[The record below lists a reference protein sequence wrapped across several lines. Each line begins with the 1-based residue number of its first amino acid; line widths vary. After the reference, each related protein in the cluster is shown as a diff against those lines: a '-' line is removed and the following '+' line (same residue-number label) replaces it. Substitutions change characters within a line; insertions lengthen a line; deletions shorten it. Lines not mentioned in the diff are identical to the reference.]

1 MSLLNIGMSGLNAAQ
16 GSLTVLSNNIAN
28 ANTAGYSRQQTT
40 QSANASNPFGGVFI
54 GSGTTLADVRR
65 VYNEYLDTAYQNS
78 TSLNADARA
87 YLDQVSAVDKTLSD
101 KTTGMSAVLSDFFAA
116 VQSASASPN
125 NTSTRQI
132 LLTSAQTLSNRFN
145 SISSQLSQQK
155 ETINSQLTSLT
166 DQVNQL
172 TTSIASL
179 NKQINQVQGSSN
191 TTPANL
197 LDARA
202 EAVRS
207 LNELVGVTVGEK
219 NGVFSVSTGSGQSLV
234 LGDRSN
240 ALSAVP
246 SKSDASQYTIQL
258 NAEGGGTTMDLGNV
272 ISGGSIGGLLRYRS
286 DVLVPAINDLG
297 RIAIVTADTINSQ
310 LGQGLD
316 LNGEFGASMFKD
328 INNAASVALRS
339 VGAQGNQG
347 AGSLGVTIKDTSK
360 LTNYDYKVSFNDPA
374 DLNKVT
380 VLRSDGKA
388 MGNFDISA
396 TPPTVI
402 DGFTLELKNGPMQA
416 GDSFKVSPTASGAK
430 DIGTVLTD
438 PNKVAFAAPLK
449 GEASKTNQGTGSFT
463 PPTLTLPLDI
473 QGGADTAQ
481 LRVGIESSMPVK
493 MVFAK
498 PAADGT
504 QAYTLNDA
512 KGDPIGSGTIIPGQA
527 NKITINV
534 PMRDASGAL
543 VVPAKSFG
551 FDTSVA
557 GSPAPGDSTTFSFN
571 ATGESDNRNAQQ
583 LLNLQTK
590 ATVGVATD
598 GTGGTSLVGAN
609 SKLVSTVGAKAAAAT
624 TDTSATNA
632 LLAANKN
639 ARNSVSQVNLDEEA
653 GDMIKFQQY
662 YTASSQIIKAAQET
676 FSTLINSL

>member
-16 GSLTVLSNNIAN
+16 GSLSVLSNNIAN
-28 ANTAGYSRQQTT
+28 ANTAGYSRQQTI
-40 QSANASNPFGGVFI
+40 QSANASNQYGGVFI

-78 TSLNADARA
+78 TSLNSDAKA

-101 KTTGMSAVLSDFFAA
+101 KTTGMSSVLSSFFAA
-116 VQSASASPN
+116 VQTASANPSD
-125 NTSTRQI
+125 TSARQI

-172 TTSIASL
+172 TSSIASL
-179 NKQINQVQGSSN
+179 NKQITQVQGSSN

-207 LNELVGVTVGEK
+207 LNELIGVNASEK
-219 NGVFSVSTGSGQSLV
+219 NGVFSVSTGTGQSLV

-240 ALSAVP
+240 TLSAVP
-246 SKSDASQYTIQL
+246 SKSDTSQYTIQM
-258 NAEGGGTTMDLGNV
+258 NASGGTAMDLGNV

-286 DVLVPAINDLG
+286 DVLMPAINDLG

-310 LGQGLD
+310 LGQGID
-316 LNGEFGASMFKD
+316 LNGEFGSSMFKD
-328 INNAASVALRS
+328 INSAASVALRS
-339 VGAQGNQG
+339 LSAQGNQG
-347 AGSLGVTIKDTSK
+347 VGSLGVTIKDTSK
-360 LTNYDYKVSFNDPA
+360 LTNFDYKVTFSDPA

-380 VLRSDGKA
+380 VERSDGKA
-388 MGNFDISA
+388 MGAFDISA
-396 TPPTVI
+396 TPPSVI
-402 DGFTLELKNGPMQA
+402 DGFTLELTNGPMQA
-416 GDSFKVSPTASGAK
+416 GDSFKVSPTASGAQ
-430 DIGTVLTD
+430 DIGTVLND
-438 PNKVAFAAPLK
+438 PSKIAFAAPLK
-449 GEASKTNQGTGSFT
+449 GEASKTNRGTGSFT

-473 QGGADTAQ
+473 QGGATTAQ
-481 LRVGIESSMPVK
+481 LRVGIENSMPVK
-493 MVFAK
+493 MVFGK

-504 QAYTLNDA
+504 QSYTLNDA

-527 NKITINV
+527 NKITVNV

-551 FDTSVA
+551 FDTTVA
-557 GSPAPGDSTTFSFN
+557 GSPTDGDSTTFSFN
-571 ATGESDNRNAQQ
+571 ATGVSDNRNAQQ

-624 TDTSATNA
+624 TDTTATNA
-632 LLAANKN
+632 LLTANKN

>member
-1 MSLLNIGMSGLNAAQ
+1 MSGLNAAQ
-16 GSLTVLSNNIAN
+16 GSLSVLSNNIAN

-40 QSANASNPFGGVFI
+40 QSANASNQYGGVFI

-78 TSLNADARA
+78 TSLNSDAKA

-101 KTTGMSAVLSDFFAA
+101 KTTGMSAVLSSFFAA
-116 VQSASASPN
+116 VQTASANPN
-125 NTSTRQI
+125 DTSARQI
-132 LLTSAQTLSNRFN
+132 LLTNAQTLSNRFN

-155 ETINSQLTSLT
+155 ETINSQLSSMS

-172 TTSIASL
+172 TSSIASL
-179 NKQINQVQGSSN
+179 NKQIAQVQGSSN

-197 LDARA
+197 LDSRA

-207 LNELVGVTVGEK
+207 LNELIGVTATEK

-234 LGDRSN
+234 LGDKSN
-240 ALSAVP
+240 TISAVP
-246 SKSDASQYTIQL
+246 SKSDTSQYTIQL
-258 NAEGGGTTMDLGNV
+258 NAAGGTTMDLGNV

-286 DVLVPAINDLG
+286 DALIPAINDLG
-297 RIAIVTADTINSQ
+297 RIAIATADTVNSQ

-316 LNGEFGASMFKD
+316 LNGEFGASMFTD

-339 VGAQGNQG
+339 LAAQGNLGDG
-347 AGSLGVTIKDTSK
+347 ALGVTIKDTTQ
-360 LTNYDYKVSFNDPA
+360 LTNFDYKVSFNDGA
-374 DLNKVT
+374 DLNKIT

-388 MGNFDISA
+388 MGTYDLSA
-396 TPPTVI
+396 TPPPVI
-402 DGFTLELKNGPMQA
+402 DGFTLAVKSGTVQA
-416 GDSFKVSPTASGAK
+416 GDSFKVSPTANGAK
-430 DIGTVLTD
+430 EIGTVLSD
-438 PNKVAFAAPLK
+438 PSKIAFAAPLQ
-449 GEASKTNQGTGSFT
+449 GEASKTNQGTGTFT
-463 PPTLTLPLDI
+463 PPTLTVPLDI

-481 LRVGIESSMPVK
+481 LRTGIEYSMPVK
-493 MVFAK
+493 MVFGK

-504 QAYTLNDA
+504 QPYTLSNA
-512 KGDPIGSGTIIPGQA
+512 QGDPIGSGTIIPGQA
-527 NKITINV
+527 NKISISV

-543 VVPAKSFG
+543 VSPAKSFS
-551 FDTSVA
+551 FDTTVG
-557 GSPAPGDSTTFSFN
+557 GSPANGDGTSFSFN
-571 ATGESDNRNAQQ
+571 ATGKSDNRNAQA
-583 LLNLQTK
+583 LLDLQTK
-590 ATVGVATD
+590 ATVGLAAD
-598 GTGGTSLVGAN
+598 GSGGTSLVGAN
-609 SKLVSTVGAKAAAAT
+609 SKLVSTVGAKAASAGTDNTAT
-624 TDTSATNA
+624 GA

>member
-1 MSLLNIGMSGLNAAQ
+1 MSLLSIGMSGLNASQ
-16 GSLTVLSNNIAN
+16 GSLSVLSNNIAN

-40 QSANASNPFGGVFI
+40 QSANAANQYGGVFI

-65 VYNEYLDTAYQNS
+65 VYNEFLDTAYQNS
-78 TSLNADARA
+78 TALNGDAKA

-101 KTTGMSAVLSDFFAA
+101 KTTGMSSVLSAFFAA
-116 VQSASASPN
+116 VQTASANPSD
-125 NTSTRQI
+125 TSARQI

-145 SISSQLSQQK
+145 SISSQLTQQK
-155 ETINSQLTSLT
+155 ETINSQLTSMA

-172 TTSIASL
+172 TSSIASL

-207 LNELVGVTVGEK
+207 LNELIGVTATEK
-219 NGVFSVSTGSGQSLV
+219 NGVFSVSTGTGQSLV
-234 LGDRSN
+234 LGDQSN
-240 ALSAVP
+240 SISAVP
-246 SKSDASQYTIQL
+246 GKDDPSQYTIQM
-258 NAEGGGTTMDLGNV
+258 NMPGNTAVDIGNV

-286 DVLVPAINDLG
+286 DVLMPAINDLG

-310 LGQGLD
+310 LGQGID

-328 INNAASVALRS
+328 INSAAAVALRS
-339 VGAQGNQG
+339 VAGQGNQG

-360 LTNYDYKVSFNDPA
+360 LTNYDYKVTFNDPT

-380 VLRSDGKA
+380 VQRSDGKA
-388 MGNFDISA
+388 MGTFDITA

-438 PNKVAFAAPLK
+438 PSKIAFAAPLK
-449 GEASKTNQGTGSFT
+449 GEASKTNEGTGTFT
-463 PPTLTLPLDI
+463 PPTLTVPLDI
-473 QGGADTAQ
+473 QGGATTAQ
-481 LRVGIESSMPVK
+481 LRVGIENSMPVK
-493 MVFAK
+493 MVFGK

-504 QAYTLNDA
+504 QTYTLNDA
-512 KGDPIGSGTIIPGQA
+512 KGDPIGTGTIIPGQA

-543 VVPAKSFG
+543 VVPAKSFS
-551 FDTSVA
+551 FDTTVG
-557 GSPAPGDSTTFSFN
+557 GSPTDGDSTTFSFN
-571 ATGESDNRNAQQ
+571 ATGVSDNRNAQQ

-590 ATVGVATD
+590 ATVGVAAD

-624 TDTSATNA
+624 TDTTATNA
-632 LLAANKN
+632 LLTANKN

>member
-16 GSLTVLSNNIAN
+16 GSLSVLSNNIAN

-40 QSANASNPFGGVFI
+40 QSANASNQYGGVFI

-78 TSLNADARA
+78 TSLNSDAKA

-101 KTTGMSAVLSDFFAA
+101 KTTGMSSVLSSFFAA
-116 VQSASASPN
+116 VQTASANPSD
-125 NTSTRQI
+125 TSARQI

-172 TTSIASL
+172 TSSIASL
-179 NKQINQVQGSSN
+179 NKQITQVQGSSN

-207 LNELVGVTVGEK
+207 LNELIGVNASEK
-219 NGVFSVSTGSGQSLV
+219 NGVFSVSTGTGQSLV

-240 ALSAVP
+240 TLSAVP
-246 SKSDASQYTIQL
+246 SKSDTSQYTIQM
-258 NAEGGGTTMDLGNV
+258 NAAGGTTMDLGNV

-286 DVLVPAINDLG
+286 DVLMPAINDLG

-310 LGQGLD
+310 LGQGID
-316 LNGEFGASMFKD
+316 LNGEFGSSMFKD
-328 INNAASVALRS
+328 INSAASVALRS
-339 VGAQGNQG
+339 LSAQGNQG
-347 AGSLGVTIKDTSK
+347 VGSLGVTIKDTSK
-360 LTNYDYKVSFNDPA
+360 LTNFDYKVTFSDPV

-380 VLRSDGKA
+380 VERSDGKA
-388 MGNFDISA
+388 MGTFDITA
-396 TPPTVI
+396 TPPSVI

-416 GDSFKVSPTASGAK
+416 GDSFKVSPTASGAQN
-430 DIGTVLTD
+430 IGTVLND
-438 PNKVAFAAPLK
+438 PSKIAFAAPLK

-473 QGGADTAQ
+473 QGGATTAQ
-481 LRVGIESSMPVK
+481 LRVGIENSMPVK
-493 MVFAK
+493 MVFGK

-504 QAYTLNDA
+504 QSYTLNDA

-527 NKITINV
+527 NKITVNV

-551 FDTSVA
+551 FDTTVA
-557 GSPAPGDSTTFSFN
+557 GSPTEGDSTTFSFN
-571 ATGESDNRNAQQ
+571 ATGVSDNRNAQQ

-624 TDTSATNA
+624 TDTTATNA
-632 LLAANKN
+632 LLTANKN

>member
-16 GSLTVLSNNIAN
+16 GSLSVLSNNIAN
-28 ANTAGYSRQQTT
+28 ANTAGYSRQQTI
-40 QSANASNPFGGVFI
+40 QSANASNQYGGVFI

-78 TSLNADARA
+78 TSLNSDAKA

-101 KTTGMSAVLSDFFAA
+101 KTTGMSSVLSSFFAA
-116 VQSASASPN
+116 VQTASANPSD
-125 NTSTRQI
+125 TSARQI

-172 TTSIASL
+172 TSSIASL
-179 NKQINQVQGSSN
+179 NKQITQVQGSSN

-207 LNELVGVTVGEK
+207 LNELIGVNASEK
-219 NGVFSVSTGSGQSLV
+219 NGVFSVSTGTGQSLV

-240 ALSAVP
+240 TLSAVP
-246 SKSDASQYTIQL
+246 SKSDTSQYTIQM
-258 NAEGGGTTMDLGNV
+258 NASGGTAMDLGNV

-286 DVLVPAINDLG
+286 DVLMPAINDLG

-310 LGQGLD
+310 LGQGID
-316 LNGEFGASMFKD
+316 LNGEFGSSMFKD
-328 INNAASVALRS
+328 INSAASVALRS
-339 VGAQGNQG
+339 LSAQGNQG
-347 AGSLGVTIKDTSK
+347 VGSLGVTIKDTSK
-360 LTNYDYKVSFNDPA
+360 LTNFDYKVTFSDPA

-380 VLRSDGKA
+380 VERSDGKA
-388 MGNFDISA
+388 MGAFDISA
-396 TPPTVI
+396 TPPSVI
-402 DGFTLELKNGPMQA
+402 DGFTLELTNGPMQA
-416 GDSFKVSPTASGAK
+416 GDSFKVSPTASGAQ
-430 DIGTVLTD
+430 DIGTVLND
-438 PNKVAFAAPLK
+438 PSKIAFAAPLK

-473 QGGADTAQ
+473 QGGATTAQ
-481 LRVGIESSMPVK
+481 LRVGIENSMPVK
-493 MVFAK
+493 MVFGK

-504 QAYTLNDA
+504 QSYTLNDA

-527 NKITINV
+527 NKITVNV

-551 FDTSVA
+551 FDTTVA
-557 GSPAPGDSTTFSFN
+557 GSPTDGDSTTFSFN
-571 ATGESDNRNAQQ
+571 ATGVSDNRNAQQ

-624 TDTSATNA
+624 TDTTATNA
-632 LLAANKN
+632 LLTANKN

>member
-16 GSLTVLSNNIAN
+16 GSLSVLSNNIAN

-40 QSANASNPFGGVFI
+40 QTANASNQYGGVFI

-78 TSLNADARA
+78 TSLNSDAKA

-101 KTTGMSAVLSDFFAA
+101 KTTGMSAVLSSFFAA
-116 VQSASASPN
+116 VQTASANPN
-125 NTSTRQI
+125 DTSARQI
-132 LLTSAQTLSNRFN
+132 LLTNAQTLSNRFN

-155 ETINSQLTSLT
+155 ETINSQLSSMS

-172 TTSIASL
+172 TSSIASL
-179 NKQINQVQGSSN
+179 NKQIAQVQGSSN

-207 LNELVGVTVGEK
+207 LNELVGVTATEK

-240 ALSAVP
+240 TISAVP
-246 SKSDASQYTIQL
+246 SKSDTSQYTIQL
-258 NAEGGGTTMDLGNV
+258 NAAGGTTMDLGNV

-286 DVLVPAINDLG
+286 DALMPAINDLG
-297 RIAIVTADTINSQ
+297 RIAIVTADAVNSQ

-316 LNGEFGASMFKD
+316 LNGEFGALMFTD

-339 VGAQGNQG
+339 LAAQGNLGDG
-347 AGSLGVTIKDTSK
+347 ALGVTIKDSSQ
-360 LTNYDYKVSFNDPA
+360 LTNFDYKVSFNDGT

-388 MGNFDISA
+388 MGTYDLSA
-396 TPPTVI
+396 TPPPVI
-402 DGFTLELKNGPMQA
+402 DGFTLAVKSGAVQA
-416 GDSFKVSPTASGAK
+416 GDSFKVSPTANGAK
-430 DIGTVLTD
+430 EIGTVLSD
-438 PNKVAFAAPLK
+438 PSKIAFAAPLQ
-449 GEASKTNQGTGSFT
+449 GEAGKTNQGTGTFT
-463 PPTLTLPLDI
+463 PPTLTVPLDI

-481 LRVGIESSMPVK
+481 LRTGIEYSMPVK
-493 MVFAK
+493 MVFGK

-504 QAYTLNDA
+504 QPYTLSNA
-512 KGDPIGSGTIIPGQA
+512 QGDPIGSGTIIPGQT
-527 NKITINV
+527 NKISISV
-534 PMRDASGAL
+534 PMRDANGAL
-543 VVPAKSFG
+543 VSPAKSFS
-551 FDTSVA
+551 FDTTVG
-557 GSPAPGDSTTFSFN
+557 GSPANGDGTSFSFN
-571 ATGESDNRNAQQ
+571 ATGKSDNRNAQA
-583 LLNLQTK
+583 LLDLQTK
-590 ATVGVATD
+590 ATVGLAAD
-598 GTGGTSLVGAN
+598 GSGGTSLVGAN
-609 SKLVSTVGAKAAAAT
+609 SKLVSTVGAKAASAGTDNTAT
-624 TDTSATNA
+624 GA

>member
-16 GSLTVLSNNIAN
+16 GSLSVLSNNIAN

-40 QSANASNPFGGVFI
+40 QSANASNQYGGVFI

-78 TSLNADARA
+78 TSLNSDAKA

-101 KTTGMSAVLSDFFAA
+101 KTTGMSAVLSSFFAA
-116 VQSASASPN
+116 VQTASANPN
-125 NTSTRQI
+125 DTSARQI
-132 LLTSAQTLSNRFN
+132 LLTNAQTLSNRFN

-155 ETINSQLTSLT
+155 ETINSQLSSMS

-172 TTSIASL
+172 TSSIASL
-179 NKQINQVQGSSN
+179 NKQIAQVQGSSN

-197 LDARA
+197 LDSRA

-207 LNELVGVTVGEK
+207 LNELIGVTATEK

-234 LGDRSN
+234 LGDKSN
-240 ALSAVP
+240 TISAVP
-246 SKSDASQYTIQL
+246 SKSDTSQYTIQL
-258 NAEGGGTTMDLGNV
+258 NAAGGTTMDLGNV

-286 DVLVPAINDLG
+286 DALIPAINDLG
-297 RIAIVTADTINSQ
+297 RIAIATADTVNSQ

-316 LNGEFGASMFKD
+316 LNGEFGASMFTD

-339 VGAQGNQG
+339 LAAQGNLGDG
-347 AGSLGVTIKDTSK
+347 ALGVTIKDSTQ
-360 LTNYDYKVSFNDPA
+360 LTNFDYKVSFNDGT

-388 MGNFDISA
+388 MGTYDLSA
-396 TPPTVI
+396 TPPPVI
-402 DGFTLELKNGPMQA
+402 DGFTLAVKSGTVQA
-416 GDSFKVSPTASGAK
+416 GDSFKVSPTANGAK
-430 DIGTVLTD
+430 EIGTVLSD
-438 PNKVAFAAPLK
+438 PSKIAFAAPLQ
-449 GEASKTNQGTGSFT
+449 GEASKTNQGTGTFT
-463 PPTLTLPLDI
+463 PPTLTVPLDI

-481 LRVGIESSMPVK
+481 LRTGIEYSMPVK
-493 MVFAK
+493 MVFGK

-504 QAYTLNDA
+504 QPYTLSNA
-512 KGDPIGSGTIIPGQA
+512 QGDPIGSGTIIPGQA
-527 NKITINV
+527 NKISISV

-543 VVPAKSFG
+543 VSPAKNFS
-551 FDTSVA
+551 FDTTVG
-557 GSPAPGDSTTFSFN
+557 GSPANGDGTSFSFN
-571 ATGESDNRNAQQ
+571 ATGKSDNRNAQA
-583 LLNLQTK
+583 LLDLQTK
-590 ATVGVATD
+590 ATVGLAAD
-598 GTGGTSLVGAN
+598 GSGGTSLVGAN
-609 SKLVSTVGAKAAAAT
+609 SKLVSTVGAKAASAGTDNTAT
-624 TDTSATNA
+624 GA

>member
-16 GSLTVLSNNIAN
+16 GSLSVLSNNIAN

-40 QSANASNPFGGVFI
+40 QSANASNQYGGVFI

-78 TSLNADARA
+78 TSLNSDAKA

-101 KTTGMSAVLSDFFAA
+101 KTTGMSAVLSSFFAA
-116 VQSASASPN
+116 VQTASANPN
-125 NTSTRQI
+125 DTSARQI
-132 LLTSAQTLSNRFN
+132 LLTNAQTLSNRFN

-155 ETINSQLTSLT
+155 ETINSQLSSMS

-172 TTSIASL
+172 TSSIASL
-179 NKQINQVQGSSN
+179 NKQIAQVQGSSN

-197 LDARA
+197 LDSRA

-207 LNELVGVTVGEK
+207 LNELIGVTATEK

-234 LGDRSN
+234 LGDKSN
-240 ALSAVP
+240 TISAVP
-246 SKSDASQYTIQL
+246 SKSDTSQYTIQL
-258 NAEGGGTTMDLGNV
+258 NAAGGTTMDLGNV

-286 DVLVPAINDLG
+286 DALIPAINDLG
-297 RIAIVTADTINSQ
+297 RIAIATADTVNSQ

-316 LNGEFGASMFKD
+316 LNGEFGASMFTD

-339 VGAQGNQG
+339 LAAQGNLGDG
-347 AGSLGVTIKDTSK
+347 ALGVTIKDTTQ
-360 LTNYDYKVSFNDPA
+360 LTNFDYKVSFNDGT
-374 DLNKVT
+374 DLNKIT

-388 MGNFDISA
+388 MGTYDLSA
-396 TPPTVI
+396 TPPPVI
-402 DGFTLELKNGPMQA
+402 DGFTLAVKSGTVQA
-416 GDSFKVSPTASGAK
+416 GDSFKVSPTANGAK
-430 DIGTVLTD
+430 EIGTVLSD
-438 PNKVAFAAPLK
+438 PSKIAFAAPLQ
-449 GEASKTNQGTGSFT
+449 GEASKTNQGTGTFT
-463 PPTLTLPLDI
+463 PPTLTVPLDI

-481 LRVGIESSMPVK
+481 LRTGIEYSMPVK
-493 MVFAK
+493 MVFGK

-504 QAYTLNDA
+504 QPYTLSNA
-512 KGDPIGSGTIIPGQA
+512 QGDPIGSGTIIPGQA
-527 NKITINV
+527 NKISISV

-543 VVPAKSFG
+543 VSPAKSFS
-551 FDTSVA
+551 FDTTVG
-557 GSPAPGDSTTFSFN
+557 GSPANGDGTSFSFN
-571 ATGESDNRNAQQ
+571 ATGKSDNRNAQA
-583 LLNLQTK
+583 LLDLQTK
-590 ATVGVATD
+590 ATVGLAAD
-598 GTGGTSLVGAN
+598 GSGGTSLVGAN
-609 SKLVSTVGAKAAAAT
+609 SKLVSTVGAKAASAGTDNTAT
-624 TDTSATNA
+624 GA

>member
-16 GSLTVLSNNIAN
+16 GSLSVLSNNIAN

-40 QSANASNPFGGVFI
+40 QSANASNQYGGVFI

-78 TSLNADARA
+78 TSLNSDAKA

-101 KTTGMSAVLSDFFAA
+101 KTTGMSAVLSSFFAA
-116 VQSASASPN
+116 VQTASANPN
-125 NTSTRQI
+125 DTSARQI
-132 LLTSAQTLSNRFN
+132 LLTNAQTLSNRFN

-155 ETINSQLTSLT
+155 ETINSQLSSMS

-172 TTSIASL
+172 TSSIASL
-179 NKQINQVQGSSN
+179 NKQIAQVQGSSN

-197 LDARA
+197 LDSRA

-207 LNELVGVTVGEK
+207 LNELIGVTATEK

-234 LGDRSN
+234 LGDKSN
-240 ALSAVP
+240 TISAVP
-246 SKSDASQYTIQL
+246 SKSDTSQYTIQL
-258 NAEGGGTTMDLGNV
+258 NAAGGTTMDLGNV

-286 DVLVPAINDLG
+286 DALIPAINDLG
-297 RIAIVTADTINSQ
+297 RIAIATADTVNSQ

-316 LNGEFGASMFKD
+316 LNGEFGASMFTD

-339 VGAQGNQG
+339 LAAQGNLGDG
-347 AGSLGVTIKDTSK
+347 ALGVTIKDTTQ
-360 LTNYDYKVSFNDPA
+360 LTNFDYKVSFNDGA
-374 DLNKVT
+374 DLNKIT

-388 MGNFDISA
+388 MGTYDLSA
-396 TPPTVI
+396 TPPPVI
-402 DGFTLELKNGPMQA
+402 DGFTLAVKSGTVQA
-416 GDSFKVSPTASGAK
+416 GDSFKVSPTANGAK
-430 DIGTVLTD
+430 EIGTVLSD
-438 PNKVAFAAPLK
+438 PSKIAFAAPLQ
-449 GEASKTNQGTGSFT
+449 GEASKTNQGTGTFT
-463 PPTLTLPLDI
+463 PPTLTVPLDI

-481 LRVGIESSMPVK
+481 LRTGIEYSMPVK
-493 MVFAK
+493 MVFGK

-504 QAYTLNDA
+504 QPYTLSNA
-512 KGDPIGSGTIIPGQA
+512 QGDPIGSGTIIPGQA
-527 NKITINV
+527 NKISISV

-543 VVPAKSFG
+543 VSPAKSFS
-551 FDTSVA
+551 FDTTVG
-557 GSPAPGDSTTFSFN
+557 GSPANGDGTSFSFN
-571 ATGESDNRNAQQ
+571 ATGKSDNRNAQA
-583 LLNLQTK
+583 LLDLQTK
-590 ATVGVATD
+590 ATVGLAAD
-598 GTGGTSLVGAN
+598 GSGGTSLVGAN
-609 SKLVSTVGAKAAAAT
+609 SKLVSTVGAKAASAGTDNTAT
-624 TDTSATNA
+624 GA

>member
-16 GSLTVLSNNIAN
+16 GSLSVLSNNIAN
-28 ANTAGYSRQQTT
+28 ANTAGYSRQQTI
-40 QSANASNPFGGVFI
+40 QSANASNQYGGVFI

-78 TSLNADARA
+78 TSLNSDAKA

-101 KTTGMSAVLSDFFAA
+101 KTTGMSSVLSSFFAA
-116 VQSASASPN
+116 VQTASANPSD
-125 NTSTRQI
+125 TSARQI

-172 TTSIASL
+172 TSSIASL
-179 NKQINQVQGSSN
+179 NKQITQVQGSSN

-207 LNELVGVTVGEK
+207 LNELIGVNASEK
-219 NGVFSVSTGSGQSLV
+219 NGVFSVSTGTGQSLV

-240 ALSAVP
+240 TLSAVP
-246 SKSDASQYTIQL
+246 SKSDTSQYTIQM
-258 NAEGGGTTMDLGNV
+258 NASGGTAMDLGNV

-286 DVLVPAINDLG
+286 DVLMPAINDLG

-310 LGQGLD
+310 LGQGID
-316 LNGEFGASMFKD
+316 LNGEFGSSMFKD
-328 INNAASVALRS
+328 INSAASVALRS
-339 VGAQGNQG
+339 LSAQGNQG
-347 AGSLGVTIKDTSK
+347 VGSLGVTIKDTSK
-360 LTNYDYKVSFNDPA
+360 LTNFDYKVTFSDPA

-380 VLRSDGKA
+380 VERSDGKA
-388 MGNFDISA
+388 MGAFDISA
-396 TPPTVI
+396 TPPSVI
-402 DGFTLELKNGPMQA
+402 DGFTLELTNGPMQA
-416 GDSFKVSPTASGAK
+416 GDSFKVSPTASGAQ
-430 DIGTVLTD
+430 DIGTVLND
-438 PNKVAFAAPLK
+438 PSKIAFAAPLK

-473 QGGADTAQ
+473 QGGATTAQ
-481 LRVGIESSMPVK
+481 LRVGIENSMPVK
-493 MVFAK
+493 MVFGK

-504 QAYTLNDA
+504 QSYTLNDA

-527 NKITINV
+527 NKITVNV

-551 FDTSVA
+551 FDTTVA
-557 GSPAPGDSTTFSFN
+557 GSPTDGDSTTFSFN
-571 ATGESDNRNAQQ
+571 ATGVSDNRNAQQ

-624 TDTSATNA
+624 TDTTATNV
-632 LLAANKN
+632 LLTANKN

>member
-1 MSLLNIGMSGLNAAQ
+1 MSLLNIGMSGLNASQ
-16 GSLTVLSNNIAN
+16 GSLSVLSNNIAN

-40 QSANASNPFGGVFI
+40 QTANASNQYGGVFI

-78 TSLNADARA
+78 TALNSDAKA

-101 KTTGMSAVLSDFFAA
+101 KTTGMSSVLSAFFAA
-116 VQSASASPN
+116 VQTASANPSD
-125 NTSTRQI
+125 TSARQI

-145 SISSQLSQQK
+145 SISTQLSQQK
-155 ETINSQLTSLT
+155 ETINSQLTSMT

-172 TTSIASL
+172 TSSIASY
-179 NKQINQVQGSSN
+179 NKQIAQVQGSSN

-207 LNELVGVTVGEK
+207 LNELIGVTASEK
-219 NGVFSVSTGSGQSLV
+219 DGIFSVSTGTGQSLV
-234 LGDRSN
+234 LGDRSST
-240 ALSAVP
+240 LSAVP
-246 SKSDASQYTIQL
+246 SKNDTSQYTIQL
-258 NAEGGGTTMDLGNV
+258 NAAGGTTMDLGNV
-272 ISGGSIGGLLRYRS
+272 ISGGSIGGLLRYRG
-286 DVLVPAINDLG
+286 DVLMPAINDLG

-310 LGQGLD
+310 LGQGID

-328 INNAASVALRS
+328 INDAASVALRS
-339 VGAQGNQG
+339 VSAQGNQG

-360 LTNYDYKVSFNDPA
+360 LTNFDYKVSFNDPA

-388 MGNFDISA
+388 MGTFDISA
-396 TPPTVI
+396 TPPSVI
-402 DGFTLELKNGPMQA
+402 DGFTLELKNGPMQV
-416 GDSFKVSPTASGAK
+416 GDSFKVSPTANGAK
-430 DIGTVLTD
+430 EIGTVLTD
-438 PNKVAFAAPLK
+438 PSKIAFAAPLK
-449 GEASKTNQGTGSFT
+449 GEASKTNQGTGTFT
-463 PPTLTLPLDI
+463 PPTLTVPLDI
-473 QGGADTAQ
+473 QGGANTAQ
-481 LRVGIESSMPVK
+481 LRVGIENSMPVK
-493 MVFAK
+493 MVFGK

-504 QAYTLNDA
+504 QSYTLNDA
-512 KGDPIGSGTIIPGQA
+512 KGDPIGTGTIIPGQA
-527 NKITINV
+527 NKITVNV
-534 PMRDASGAL
+534 PMRDANGAL
-543 VVPAKSFG
+543 VVPAKSFS
-551 FDTSVA
+551 FDTTVG
-557 GSPAPGDSTTFSFN
+557 GSPTNGDSTTFSFN
-571 ATGESDNRNAQQ
+571 ATGVSDNRNAQQ

-590 ATVGVATD
+590 ATVGVAAD

-624 TDTSATNA
+624 TDTTATNA
-632 LLAANKN
+632 LLTANKN
-639 ARNSVSQVNLDEEA
+639 ARNSVSQVNLDDEA

>member
-1 MSLLNIGMSGLNAAQ
+1 MSLLSIGMSGLNAAQ
-16 GSLTVLSNNIAN
+16 GSLSVLSNNIAN

-40 QSANASNPFGGVFI
+40 QSANASNQYGGVFI

-78 TSLNADARA
+78 TSLNADAAA

-101 KTTGMSAVLSDFFAA
+101 KTTGMSAVLSSFFAA
-116 VQSASASPN
+116 VQSASSNPSDSSA
-125 NTSTRQI
+125 RQI

-145 SISSQLSQQK
+145 TISTQLSQQK
-155 ETINSQLTSLT
+155 ETINGQLSSMS
-166 DQVNQL
+166 DQVNQI
-172 TTSIASL
+172 TASIASL

-207 LNELVGVTVGEK
+207 LNELIGVTATEK
-219 NGVFSVSTGSGQSLV
+219 NGVFSVSTGTGQSLV
-234 LGDRSN
+234 LGDQSN
-240 ALSAVP
+240 PISAVP
-246 SKSDASQYTIQL
+246 SGSDPTQYTIQL
-258 NAEGGGTTMDLGNV
+258 NMPGNTKVDLGNV
-272 ISGGSIGGLLRYRS
+272 VSGGTIGGLLRYRS
-286 DVLVPAINDLG
+286 DVLNPAINDLG
-297 RIAIVTADTINSQ
+297 RIAIATADTINSQ

-339 VGAQGNQG
+339 QANQGNQG
-347 AGSLGVTIKDTSK
+347 DGSLNVTIKDTSQ
-360 LTNYDYKVSFNDPA
+360 LTSYDYKVTFTAA
-374 DLNKVT
+374 DTYSV
-380 VLRSDGKA
+380 VRSDGKA
-388 MGNFDISA
+388 MGNYTLD
-396 TPPTVI
+396 PTQPAPVI
-402 DGFTLELKNGPMQA
+402 DGFALTLKGGTMQA

-438 PNKVAFAAPLK
+438 PSKIAFAGPLS
-449 GEASKTNQGTGSFT
+449 GEASKTNQGTGTFT

-473 QGGADTAQ
+473 AGGADTAQ
-481 LRVGIESSMPVK
+481 LRTGIEYSMPVK
-493 MVFAK
+493 MVFGK

-504 QAYTLNDA
+504 QSYTLSNA
-512 KGDPIGSGTIIPGQA
+512 KGDPIGSGTIVPGQA
-527 NKITINV
+527 NKITIDV
-534 PMRDASGAL
+534 PMRGADGEL
-543 VVPAKSFG
+543 LNPAKSFS
-551 FDTSVA
+551 FDTTVG
-557 GSPAPGDSTTFSFN
+557 GSPTDGDSTTFAFN
-571 ATGESDNRNAQQ
+571 ATGISDNRNAQQ
-583 LLNLQTK
+583 LLGLQTK
-590 ATVGVATD
+590 ATIGVASD
-598 GTGGTSLVGAN
+598 GSGGASLVGAN

-624 TDTSATNA
+624 TDTTATSA
-632 LLAANKN
+632 LLTANKN

>member
-16 GSLTVLSNNIAN
+16 GSLSVLSNNIAN

-40 QSANASNPFGGVFI
+40 QSANASNQYGGVFI

-78 TSLNADARA
+78 TSLNSDAAA

-101 KTTGMSAVLSDFFAA
+101 KTTGMSAVLSSFFAA
-116 VQSASASPN
+116 VQTASATPSD
-125 NTSTRQI
+125 TSARQI

-145 SISSQLSQQK
+145 AISTQLSQQK
-155 ETINSQLTSLT
+155 ETINSQLTSMS

-172 TTSIASL
+172 TSSIASL
-179 NKQINQVQGSSN
+179 NKQIAQVQGSTN

-197 LDARA
+197 LDSRA

-207 LNELVGVTVGEK
+207 LNELIGVTAVEK
-219 NGVFSVSTGSGQSLV
+219 NGVFSVSTGTGQSLV
-234 LGDRSN
+234 LGDQSN
-240 ALSAVP
+240 TISAVP
-246 SKSDASQYTIQL
+246 SKADTSQYTIQI
-258 NAEGGGTTMDLGNV
+258 NMPGNTAVDIGNV
-272 ISGGSIGGLLRYRS
+272 VSGGSISGLLRYRS
-286 DVLVPAINDLG
+286 DVLMPAINDLG

-310 LGQGLD
+310 LGQGID

-328 INNAASVALRS
+328 INSAASVALRS
-339 VGAQGNQG
+339 LAAQGNQG
-347 AGSLGVTIKDTSK
+347 SGSLGVTIEDSSQ
-360 LTNYDYKVSFNDPA
+360 LTNFDYKVTFSDATDPS
-374 DLNKVT
+374 KVT

-388 MGNFDISA
+388 MGAFDITA
-396 TPPTVI
+396 TPPSVI
-402 DGFTLELKNGPMQA
+402 DGFTLALTGGPMQA
-416 GDSFKVSPTASGAK
+416 GDSFKVSPTANGAK
-430 DIGTVLTD
+430 EIGTVLAD
-438 PNKVAFAAPLK
+438 PSKVAFAAPLQ
-449 GEASKTNQGTGSFT
+449 GEAGKTNQGTGTFT
-463 PPTLTLPLDI
+463 PPTLTVPIDI

-481 LRVGIESSMPVK
+481 LRAGIQNSLPVK
-493 MVFAK
+493 MVFGA

-504 QAYTLNDA
+504 QTYTLNNA
-512 KGDPIGSGTIIPGQA
+512 KGESLGSGSIIPGQD

-543 VVPAKSFG
+543 VVPAKSFS
-551 FDTSVA
+551 FDTTVA
-557 GSPAPGDSTTFSFN
+557 GSPSDGDSTSFSFN
-571 ATGESDNRNAQQ
+571 ATGVSDNRNAQQ
-583 LLNLQTK
+583 LLSLQTK
-590 ATVGVATD
+590 ATVGVASD

-624 TDTSATNA
+624 TDTTATNA
-632 LLAANKN
+632 LLTANKN

>member
-16 GSLTVLSNNIAN
+16 GSLSVLSNNIAN

-40 QSANASNPFGGVFI
+40 QSANTANQYGGVFI

-78 TSLNADARA
+78 TSLNSDAKA

-101 KTTGMSAVLSDFFAA
+101 KTTGMSAVLSSFFAA
-116 VQSASASPN
+116 VQTASANPN
-125 NTSTRQI
+125 DTSARQI
-132 LLTSAQTLSNRFN
+132 LLTNAQTLSNRFN

-155 ETINSQLTSLT
+155 ETINSQLSSMS

-172 TTSIASL
+172 TSSIASL
-179 NKQINQVQGSSN
+179 NKQIAQVQGSSN

-197 LDARA
+197 LDSRA

-207 LNELVGVTVGEK
+207 LNELIGVTATEK

-234 LGDRSN
+234 LGDKSN
-240 ALSAVP
+240 TISAVP
-246 SKSDASQYTIQL
+246 SKSDTSQYTIQL
-258 NAEGGGTTMDLGNV
+258 NAAGGTTMDLGNV

-286 DVLVPAINDLG
+286 DALIPAINDLG
-297 RIAIVTADTINSQ
+297 RIAIATADTVNSQ

-316 LNGEFGASMFKD
+316 LNGEFGASMFTD

-339 VGAQGNQG
+339 LAAQGNLGDG
-347 AGSLGVTIKDTSK
+347 ALGVTIKDTTQ
-360 LTNYDYKVSFNDPA
+360 LTNFDYKVSFNDGA
-374 DLNKVT
+374 DLNKIT

-388 MGNFDISA
+388 MGTYDLSA
-396 TPPTVI
+396 TPPPVI
-402 DGFTLELKNGPMQA
+402 DGFTLAVKSGTVQA
-416 GDSFKVSPTASGAK
+416 GDSFKVSPTANGAK
-430 DIGTVLTD
+430 EIGTVLSD
-438 PNKVAFAAPLK
+438 PSKIAFAAPLQ
-449 GEASKTNQGTGSFT
+449 GEASKTNQGTGTFT
-463 PPTLTLPLDI
+463 PPTLTVPLDI

-481 LRVGIESSMPVK
+481 LRTGIEYSMPVK
-493 MVFAK
+493 MVFGK

-504 QAYTLNDA
+504 QPYTLSNA
-512 KGDPIGSGTIIPGQA
+512 QGDPIGSGTIIPGQA
-527 NKITINV
+527 NKISISV

-543 VVPAKSFG
+543 VSPAKSFS
-551 FDTSVA
+551 FDTTVG
-557 GSPAPGDSTTFSFN
+557 GSPANGDGTSFSFN
-571 ATGESDNRNAQQ
+571 ATGKSDNRNAQA
-583 LLNLQTK
+583 LLDLQTK
-590 ATVGVATD
+590 ATVGLAAD
-598 GTGGTSLVGAN
+598 GSGGTSLVGAN
-609 SKLVSTVGAKAAAAT
+609 SKLVSTVGAKAASAGTDNTAT
-624 TDTSATNA
+624 GA

>member
-16 GSLTVLSNNIAN
+16 GSLSVLSNNIAN

-40 QSANASNPFGGVFI
+40 QSANASNQYGGVFI

-78 TSLNADARA
+78 TSLNSDAKA

-101 KTTGMSAVLSDFFAA
+101 KTTGMSSVLSSFFAA
-116 VQSASASPN
+116 VQTASANPSD
-125 NTSTRQI
+125 TSARQI

-172 TTSIASL
+172 TSSIASL
-179 NKQINQVQGSSN
+179 NKQITQVQGSSN

-207 LNELVGVTVGEK
+207 LNELIGVNASEK
-219 NGVFSVSTGSGQSLV
+219 NGVFSVSTGTGQSLV

-240 ALSAVP
+240 TLSAVP
-246 SKSDASQYTIQL
+246 SKSDTSQYTIQM
-258 NAEGGGTTMDLGNV
+258 NASGGTAMDLGNV

-286 DVLVPAINDLG
+286 DVLMPAINDLG

-310 LGQGLD
+310 LGQGID
-316 LNGEFGASMFKD
+316 LNGEFGSSMFKD
-328 INNAASVALRS
+328 INSAASVALRS
-339 VGAQGNQG
+339 LSAQGNQG
-347 AGSLGVTIKDTSK
+347 VGSLGVTIKDTSK
-360 LTNYDYKVSFNDPA
+360 LTNFDYKVTFSDPA

-380 VLRSDGKA
+380 VERSDGKA
-388 MGNFDISA
+388 MGAFDISA
-396 TPPTVI
+396 TPPSVI
-402 DGFTLELKNGPMQA
+402 DGFTLELTNGPMQA
-416 GDSFKVSPTASGAK
+416 GDSFKVSPTASGAQ
-430 DIGTVLTD
+430 DIGTVLND
-438 PNKVAFAAPLK
+438 PSKIAFAAPLK
-449 GEASKTNQGTGSFT
+449 GDASKTNQGTGSFT

-473 QGGADTAQ
+473 QGGATTAQ
-481 LRVGIESSMPVK
+481 LRVGIENSMPVK
-493 MVFAK
+493 MVFGK

-504 QAYTLNDA
+504 QSYTLNDA

-527 NKITINV
+527 NKITVNV

-551 FDTSVA
+551 FDTTVA
-557 GSPAPGDSTTFSFN
+557 GSPTDGDSTTFSFN
-571 ATGESDNRNAQQ
+571 ATGVSDNRNAQQ

-624 TDTSATNA
+624 TDTTATNA
-632 LLAANKN
+632 LLTANKN

>member
-16 GSLTVLSNNIAN
+16 GSLSVLSNNIAN

-40 QSANASNPFGGVFI
+40 QSANASNQYGGVFI

-78 TSLNADARA
+78 TSLNSDAKA

-101 KTTGMSAVLSDFFAA
+101 KTTGMSAVLSSFFAA
-116 VQSASASPN
+116 VQTASANPN
-125 NTSTRQI
+125 DTSARQI
-132 LLTSAQTLSNRFN
+132 LLTNAQTLSNRFN

-155 ETINSQLTSLT
+155 ETINSQLSSMS

-172 TTSIASL
+172 TSSIASL
-179 NKQINQVQGSSN
+179 NKQIAQVQGSSN

-197 LDARA
+197 LDSRA

-207 LNELVGVTVGEK
+207 LNELIGVTATEK

-234 LGDRSN
+234 LGDKSN
-240 ALSAVP
+240 TISAVP
-246 SKSDASQYTIQL
+246 SKSDTSQYTIQL
-258 NAEGGGTTMDLGNV
+258 NAAGGTTMDLGNV

-286 DVLVPAINDLG
+286 DALIPAINDLG
-297 RIAIVTADTINSQ
+297 RIAIATADTVNSQ

-316 LNGEFGASMFKD
+316 LNGEFGASMFTD

-339 VGAQGNQG
+339 LAAQGNLGDG
-347 AGSLGVTIKDTSK
+347 ALGVTIKDSTQ
-360 LTNYDYKVSFNDPA
+360 LTNFDYKVSFNDGT

-388 MGNFDISA
+388 MGTYDLSA
-396 TPPTVI
+396 TPPPVI
-402 DGFTLELKNGPMQA
+402 DGFTLAVKSGTVQA
-416 GDSFKVSPTASGAK
+416 GDSFKVSPTANGAK
-430 DIGTVLTD
+430 EIGTVLSD
-438 PNKVAFAAPLK
+438 PSKIAFAAPLQ
-449 GEASKTNQGTGSFT
+449 GEASKTNQGTGTFT
-463 PPTLTLPLDI
+463 PPTLTVPLDI

-481 LRVGIESSMPVK
+481 LRTGIEYSMPVK
-493 MVFAK
+493 MVFGK

-504 QAYTLNDA
+504 QPYTLSNA
-512 KGDPIGSGTIIPGQA
+512 QGDPIGSGTIIPGQA
-527 NKITINV
+527 NKISISV

-543 VVPAKSFG
+543 VSPAKNFN
-551 FDTSVA
+551 FDTTVG
-557 GSPAPGDSTTFSFN
+557 GSPANGDGTSFSFN
-571 ATGESDNRNAQQ
+571 ATGKSDNRNAQA
-583 LLNLQTK
+583 LLDLQTK
-590 ATVGVATD
+590 ATVGLAAD
-598 GTGGTSLVGAN
+598 GSGGTSLVGAN
-609 SKLVSTVGAKAAAAT
+609 SKLVSTVGAKAASAGTDNTAT
-624 TDTSATNA
+624 GA

>member
-16 GSLTVLSNNIAN
+16 GSLSVLSNNIAN
-28 ANTAGYSRQQTT
+28 ANTAGYSRQQTI
-40 QSANASNPFGGVFI
+40 QSANASNQYGGVFI

-78 TSLNADARA
+78 TSLNSDAKA

-101 KTTGMSAVLSDFFAA
+101 KTTGMSSVLSSFFAA
-116 VQSASASPN
+116 VQTASANPSD
-125 NTSTRQI
+125 TSARQI

-172 TTSIASL
+172 TSSIASL
-179 NKQINQVQGSSN
+179 NKQITQVQGSSN

-207 LNELVGVTVGEK
+207 LNELIGVNASEK
-219 NGVFSVSTGSGQSLV
+219 NGVFSVSTGTGQSLV

-240 ALSAVP
+240 TLSAVP
-246 SKSDASQYTIQL
+246 SKSDTSQYTIQM
-258 NAEGGGTTMDLGNV
+258 NASGGTAMDLGNV

-286 DVLVPAINDLG
+286 DVLMPAINDLG

-310 LGQGLD
+310 LGQGID
-316 LNGEFGASMFKD
+316 LNGEFGSSMFKD
-328 INNAASVALRS
+328 INSAASVALRS
-339 VGAQGNQG
+339 LSAQGNQG
-347 AGSLGVTIKDTSK
+347 VGSLGVTIKDTSK
-360 LTNYDYKVSFNDPA
+360 LTNFDYKVTFSDPA

-380 VLRSDGKA
+380 VERSDGKA
-388 MGNFDISA
+388 MGAFDISA
-396 TPPTVI
+396 TPPSVI
-402 DGFTLELKNGPMQA
+402 DGFTLELTNGPMQA
-416 GDSFKVSPTASGAK
+416 GDSFKVSPTASGAQ
-430 DIGTVLTD
+430 DIGTVLND
-438 PNKVAFAAPLK
+438 PSKIAFAAPLK

-473 QGGADTAQ
+473 QGGATTAQ
-481 LRVGIESSMPVK
+481 LRVGIENSMPVK
-493 MVFAK
+493 MVFGK

-504 QAYTLNDA
+504 QSYTLNDA
-512 KGDPIGSGTIIPGQA
+512 KGDPIGSGTIIPGQV
-527 NKITINV
+527 NKITVNV

-551 FDTSVA
+551 FDTTVA
-557 GSPAPGDSTTFSFN
+557 GSPTDGDSTTFSFN
-571 ATGESDNRNAQQ
+571 ATGVSDNRNAQQ

-624 TDTSATNA
+624 TDTTATNA
-632 LLAANKN
+632 LLTANKN

>member
-1 MSLLNIGMSGLNAAQ
+1 MSLLSIGMSGLNASQ
-16 GSLTVLSNNIAN
+16 GALSVLSNNIAN
-28 ANTAGYSRQQTT
+28 ANTSGYSRQQTT
-40 QSANASNPFGGVFI
+40 QSASASNPYGGVFI

-65 VYNEYLDTAYQNS
+65 VYNEFLDAAYQNS
-78 TSLNADARA
+78 TSLNSDAKA

-101 KTTGMSAVLSDFFAA
+101 KTTGMSSVLSAFFAA
-116 VQSASASPN
+116 AQTASANPSD
-125 NTSTRQI
+125 TSARQI

-145 SISSQLSQQK
+145 SISNQLSQQK
-155 ETINSQLTSLT
+155 ETINSQLTSMA

-172 TTSIASL
+172 TSSIASL
-179 NKQINQVQGSSN
+179 NKQINQVQGASN

-207 LNELVGVTVGEK
+207 LNELIGVTATEK
-219 NGVFSVSTGSGQSLV
+219 NGVFSVSTGTGQSLV
-234 LGDRSN
+234 LGDQSN
-240 ALSAVP
+240 SISAVP
-246 SKSDASQYTIQL
+246 GKDDPSQYTIQM
-258 NAEGGGTTMDLGNV
+258 NMPGNTAVDIGNV

-286 DVLVPAINDLG
+286 DVLMPAINDLG

-310 LGQGLD
+310 LGQGID

-328 INNAASVALRS
+328 INSAAAVALRS
-339 VGAQGNQG
+339 VAGQGNQG

-360 LTNYDYKVSFNDPA
+360 LTNYDYKVTFNDPT

-380 VLRSDGKA
+380 VQRSDGKA
-388 MGNFDISA
+388 MGTFDIAA
-396 TPPTVI
+396 TPPAVI
-402 DGFTLELKNGPMQA
+402 DGFTLALKNGPMQA

-438 PNKVAFAAPLK
+438 PSKIAFAAPLK
-449 GEASKTNQGTGSFT
+449 GEASKTNQGTGTFT
-463 PPTLTLPLDI
+463 PPTLTVPLDL
-473 QGGADTAQ
+473 QGGANTAQ
-481 LRVGIESSMPVK
+481 LRVGIENSMPVK
-493 MVFAK
+493 MVFGK

-504 QAYTLNDA
+504 QSYTINDA
-512 KGDPIGSGTIIPGQA
+512 KGDPIGTGTIIPGQA
-527 NKITINV
+527 NKISINV

-543 VVPAKSFG
+543 VVPAKTVS

-557 GSPAPGDSTTFSFN
+557 GSPTDGDSTTFSFN
-571 ATGESDNRNAQQ
+571 ASGKSDNRNAQE

-590 ATVGVATD
+590 ATVGVAAD

-624 TDTSATNA
+624 TDTTATNA
-632 LLAANKN
+632 LLTANKN